1 MLPLHQRGIGA
12 GYAPVGD
19 QGVEPC
25 TTALSERPL
34 HRLSRRQRKTEVSS
48 PAALRPP
55 RVFRARCRA
64 GGASSREES
73 GGTDP
78 QRSPAHPF
86 SGRGLPP
93 GRFTLHVGSRGWCT
107 DRTSAGR
114 HGPTSG
120 FQPGTLPHGQPSRA
134 EHEGLEPST
143 PDRRYALAGRCS
155 SRCANAPSSTPGGAR
170 TLTPLSGHRFLGP
183 ARLLSATSA

>member
-1 MLPLHQRGIGA
+1 MNPHVPLPFPLLIRER

-48 PAALRPP
+48 PTALRPP

-64 GGASSREES
+64 GGASSQRGERRYRPAAVTRPPVF
-73 GGTDP
+73 GTGP
-78 QRSPAHPF
+78 ATWQVHSPC
-86 SGRGLPP
+86 
-93 GRFTLHVGSRGWCT
+93 RFAQWTCWTSLVADCGWWT

-120 FQPGTLPHGQPSRA
+120 FQPGTLPLGQPSRA

-143 PDRRYALAGRCS
+143 P
-155 SRCANAPSSTPGGAR
+155 
-170 TLTPLSGHRFLGP
+170 GP
-183 ARLLSATSA
+183 ALRLSRALQ